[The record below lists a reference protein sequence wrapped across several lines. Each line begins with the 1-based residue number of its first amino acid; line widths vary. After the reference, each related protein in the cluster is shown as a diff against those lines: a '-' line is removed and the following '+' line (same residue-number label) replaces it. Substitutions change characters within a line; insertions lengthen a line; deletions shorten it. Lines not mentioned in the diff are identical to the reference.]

1 MSEDA
6 NWLVHDHRKYDAAL
20 DECELAAGA
29 QEWKAAIALFKE
41 FVKDLE
47 LHMRMEDE
55 VLYPLFAQETGDP
68 EGEIELLT
76 DEHENIARLLQDLA
90 IIIKTKNFDHFE
102 DSLHPLHRIMNEHNV
117 HEEAAFRRLGS
128 DSLLMRRDEIMA
140 RLKAV

>member
-1 MSEDA
+1 MSEDT

-29 QEWKAAIALFKE
+29 QEWKVAIALFNE

-55 VLYPLFAQETGDP
+55 VLYRLFTQETGDP
-68 EGEIELLT
+68 EGEIELLS
-76 DEHENIARLLQDLA
+76 DEHGDIARLLQDLA

-102 DSLHPLHRIMNEHNV
+102 DSLRPLHRVMNAHNA
-117 HEEAAFRRLGS
+117 HEEAVFRRLAS

-140 RLKAV
+140 RLNAI